1 MAEQAVAIYQGKETA
16 MSDDSVGRFKK
27 SHVQEALEQVTETL
41 EFVGRLRDQY
51 GQHTLVPIWLGDAG
65 GMQTKPYYIRR
76 SALLELV
83 EQQRQAA
90 VERAVRL
97 LKEE

>member
-1 MAEQAVAIYQGKETA
+1 
-16 MSDDSVGRFKK
+16 MSDDTVKRFEK
-27 SHVQEALEQVTETL
+27 SHVLTALEQVTETL
-41 EFVGRLRDQY
+41 EFVDRLRDQY
-51 GQHTLVPIWLGDAG
+51 PTHTLVPIWLGDAG
-65 GMQTKPYYIRR
+65 GQQSKPYYIKR